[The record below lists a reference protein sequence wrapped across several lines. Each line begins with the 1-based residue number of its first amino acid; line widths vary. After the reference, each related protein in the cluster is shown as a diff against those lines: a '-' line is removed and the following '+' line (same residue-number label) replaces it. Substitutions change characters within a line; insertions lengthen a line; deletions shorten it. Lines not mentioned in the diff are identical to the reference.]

1 MRKGTLLLAVLFA
14 LLAAGFAWQNRG
26 ETTAVHLGIFHF
38 YQVPVSWIA
47 LGSLL
52 LGMIAMFVLGL
63 GHDLRVRRR
72 LREHERAATLRSP
85 VEVR

>member
-1 MRKGTLLLAVLFA
+1 
-14 LLAAGFAWQNRG
+14 
-26 ETTAVHLGIFHF
+26 
-38 YQVPVSWIA
+38 
-47 LGSLL
+47 LL

-85 VEVR
+85 AEVR